1 MSSQSK
7 LESLVE
13 ISINIFSGFILSLLI
28 WIYIITP
35 YYDINVTM
43 HENLSITGIFTIA
56 AVIRGYFWRRFF
68 NNKLHK
74 IIIKWL
80 K

>member
-1 MSSQSK
+1 MNNQSK
-7 LESLVE
+7 LESLIE
-13 ISINIFSGFILSLLI
+13 ISINITSGFILSLLI

-35 YYDINVTM
+35 FYNIKVTM
-43 HENLSITGIFTIA
+43 QENLSITLIFTIV

-68 NNKLHK
+68 NNQLHK
-74 IIIKWL
+74 IIIKWV